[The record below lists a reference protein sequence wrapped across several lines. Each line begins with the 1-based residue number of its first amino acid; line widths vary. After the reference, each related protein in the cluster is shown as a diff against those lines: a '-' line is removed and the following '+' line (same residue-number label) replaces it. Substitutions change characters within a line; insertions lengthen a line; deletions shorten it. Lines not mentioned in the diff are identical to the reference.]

1 MAELEKLHI
10 KLGIGGTYWA
20 KRPQYRV
27 VFNDQLILDSEI
39 RSDSGSVDYIEF
51 DCEYV
56 TDCATLQIQLVNKE
70 NSDVVKDDPNKITDF
85 VIVKDLLLHIKSV
98 EIDDIDLGHL
108 TYSLSEYRIN
118 NPVEYNGEIVRVL
131 KNCTDLGW
139 NGSWQISWENPFY
152 IWLLENL

>member
-27 VFNDQLILDSEI
+27 VFNDQLIVDTEIKSE
-39 RSDSGSVDYIEF
+39 SGSIDYIEF

-56 TDCATLQIQLVNKE
+56 TDRATLQIQLVNKE
-70 NSDVVKDDPNKITDF
+70 NSDVVKDDPAKITDF

-98 EIDDIDLGHL
+98 EIDGIDLGHL
-108 TYSLSEYRIN
+108 TYSLSEYHVN
-118 NPVEYNGEIVRVL
+118 SPVEYNGEIVRVL